1 MKRLI
6 FLLSAATLFGST
18 LIGCDRKPSVDEPSV
33 DQQQKQGLPYGKAT
47 KYGLFHERGRGVVQD
62 NATTST
68 GKIIRGATLEFAEN
82 TDRIPLHKGVHFGY
96 RYWLKFA
103 PEQARPAFKRVLI
116 HPEMT
121 LPNGSKVIRSERTIR
136 KKATHGIVTAID
148 AYALSEDY
156 ELVEGEW
163 TFQLWHG
170 DKMLAE
176 QKFTTYWLEEE
187 KEEENSV
194 KTPQPAATK
203 EDSPS

>member
-18 LIGCDRKPSVDEPSV
+18 LIGCDRKPSVD
-33 DQQQKQGLPYGKAT
+33 QQQKQGLPYGKTT

-103 PEQARPAFKRVLI
+103 PEQARPEFKRVLT

-121 LPNGSKVIRSERTIR
+121 LPDGSKVIRSERVIS

-176 QKFTTYWLEEE
+176 QNFTTFWPDEE
-187 KEEENSV
+187 S
-194 KTPQPAATK
+194 TGGDTRQPAATRK
-203 EDSPS
+203 TPDT